1 MTETIE
7 TKNSFDDCVS
17 ILRTKFNLICKLIGI
32 HDFKRKTDYWTKFE
46 YEVIKPIKIKL
57 FGEEPKYQ
65 WTNSNS
71 WSGPFGFD
79 FKKEYYSD
87 FVAEFVKKIWEN
99 FQKKKEETKMFE
111 YLNDFMRCGEIYRKI
126 VAIGYDHKISE
137 DDSYTL
143 GYYHLTLNNFYNS
156 SNDEQIQMI
165 KLILDIEP
173 INPDWPEEL
182 IDGINQMK
190 ITFKE
195 MNKILRERGI
205 ENSTEMVYRKKLKF
219 HEDLEYRNKIIN
231 LYDSIIKPN
240 YDLYTEDK
248 IQLSFQK
255 HQKELE
261 EFDNILNEALK

>member
-1 MTETIE
+1 
-7 TKNSFDDCVS
+7 
-17 ILRTKFNLICKLIGI
+17 
-32 HDFKRKTDYWTKFE
+32 
-46 YEVIKPIKIKL
+46 
-57 FGEEPKYQ
+57 
-65 WTNSNS
+65 
-71 WSGPFGFD
+71 
-79 FKKEYYSD
+79 
-87 FVAEFVKKIWEN
+87 
-99 FQKKKEETKMFE
+99 MFE
-111 YLNDFMRCGEIYRKI
+111 YLNDFMRCEEVYRKI

-137 DDSYTL
+137 DDSYML
-143 GYYHLTLNNFYNS
+143 SYYHLTLNNFYNS
-156 SNDEQIQMI
+156 SNDEQIRMI
-165 KLILDIEP
+165 KLILGIEP
-173 INPDWPEEL
+173 INPDWSEEL
-182 IDGINQMK
+182 INDINQMK

-205 ENSTEMVYRKKLKF
+205 ENSTEMMFRKKLKF